1 MAIMKALNVPV
12 LDVFELS
19 YLYLSAHEHKPGDA
33 IHYGY
38 SFSNAMLSWFYSPK
52 AAADKRRPTPQP

>member
-19 YLYLSAHEHKPGDA
+19 YLSAHEHKPGDA

-52 AAADKRRPTPQP
+52 AADKRRPTPHP